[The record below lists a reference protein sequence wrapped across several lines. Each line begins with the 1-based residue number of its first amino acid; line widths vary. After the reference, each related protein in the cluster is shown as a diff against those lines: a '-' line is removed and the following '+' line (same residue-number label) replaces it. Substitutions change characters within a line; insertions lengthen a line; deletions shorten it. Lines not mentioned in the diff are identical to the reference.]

1 MQFYRSSGDVRASYA
16 SIQHNLATTVPLA
29 QQNLSYPG
37 CWAYPDMLQVGCSHG
52 PGGAGDPGL
61 TMPETRTHFYAW
73 VIVSSPLTLS
83 HNVNDPEMSE
93 KIWPIIT
100 NTCDPNAAP
109 PPPAGGVLRQR
120 LASLSKRSCVCAR
133 REALAV
139 SEAYFG
145 HSGTSFSKSE
155 ETVLLTDAAIDADPN
170 DDLEPFAAPAAQSF
184 YKPLSDDGSKTAVL
198 LMNAG
203 TASESMTVEFKDVPG
218 LKCTK
223 CTVRDINA
231 HKDLGSFT
239 DKWTGP
245 VEGHDVAFLVITA

>member
-1 MQFYRSSGDVRASYA
+1 MRPQRCFPSPRGGRVASA
-16 SIQHNLATTVPLA
+16 S
-29 QQNLSYPG
+29 
-37 CWAYPDMLQVGCSHG
+37 
-52 PGGAGDPGL
+52 GL
-61 TMPETRTHFYAW
+61 TEQKE
-73 VIVSSPLTLS
+73 L
-83 HNVNDPEMSE
+83 
-93 KIWPIIT
+93 
-100 NTCDPNAAP
+100 C
-109 PPPAGGVLRQR
+109 
-120 LASLSKRSCVCAR
+120 CAR

-223 CTVRDINA
+223 CTVRDIHA